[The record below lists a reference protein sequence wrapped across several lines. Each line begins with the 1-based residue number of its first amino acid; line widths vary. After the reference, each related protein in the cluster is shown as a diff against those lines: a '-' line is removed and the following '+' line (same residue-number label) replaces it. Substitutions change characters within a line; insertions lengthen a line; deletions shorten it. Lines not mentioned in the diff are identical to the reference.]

1 MWTVYYNNLS
11 SQCFWTKEGIE
22 DIVDDI
28 LCVGEGD
35 TYESGVK
42 DRDRT
47 LIALLERCREKNFKL
62 NPNKLQLVT
71 ESKKHPTLVMY

>member
-1 MWTVYYNNLS
+1 M
-11 SQCFWTKEGIE
+11 E

-28 LCVGEGD
+28 LCVGEVD
-35 TYESGVK
+35 TYESAVK

-47 LIALLERCREKNFKL
+47 LIALLERCCEKNVKL

-71 ESKKHPTLVMY
+71 ESKKYPTLVMY